1 MSSEMGPGMV
11 AEMGSEKNRIET
23 TPNLPC
29 MKFIQSFRIAVL
41 FVWAASAVSAQSF
54 DRSVRPAPGPA
65 PEINLATPERF
76 TLDNGLKVF
85 VVSNSK
91 LPTLSVSMV
100 LDYVPPI
107 EGSQAGY
114 MDVTGSLWRTG
125 TKGKTKEQIDEAIDR
140 LGATVSTSSG
150 GFYASSLSRYKSE
163 LFEIMSDLLLN
174 NEFRQEELDR
184 IKKQTISGLQ
194 TEKDDAGAIAANVRR
209 AMVYG
214 MNHPYGQITTE
225 QSVESIDLDVCRSF
239 FDSYFRPNLA
249 YMAIVGDI
257 SRSEAE
263 NLVRSAFGSWKSG
276 PIPAQSYATPE
287 PPAETRVVIV
297 DRPAAVQ
304 TVINIVHPVSLP
316 PNAPDV
322 IPVSV
327 MNTLLGGGDAR
338 LFNNLRETHAYTYG
352 AYSSLSKDPLS
363 SLFNANAQVRTEV
376 TDSAVHEFLYEL
388 NRLRDTMPP
397 LKEVDG
403 IRKYLTGTFAIA
415 LQNPRTLAQFA
426 IEMERYGLQP
436 DYYRNYLRVLGDV
449 SPMVVQGMARKHIFP
464 NRSYIICVGQR
475 SAIEEKLKRFDAK
488 GSPLIVDLYGRPVD
502 LSKRVLATDMT
513 AQKVIDQYID
523 AVGGRAAWER
533 VKSMDLSFSAEMQ
546 GMKMNMN
553 MKRKSPSMYAMAI
566 SVAGMGVVQETRFDG
581 QAALESGMQGSRDL
595 KDSDLEEVRL
605 SAEMLPELSYTRTP
619 YACSL
624 ISVEEIDGKLCHM
637 LEITLPG
644 GDRFQEYYDVESG
657 LKIQKVQ
664 VGSGAPGA
672 PAASQTTTYGD
683 YKTVDLGIKLP
694 HSMSISMGPQ
704 PLGLKLDAAK
714 INPNLLDSDFKPTRK

>member
-1 MSSEMGPGMV
+1 
-11 AEMGSEKNRIET
+11 
-23 TPNLPC
+23 
-29 MKFIQSFRIAVL
+29 MKLFQSFKIAVF
-41 FVWAASAVSAQSF
+41 FVWASTSVYGQSL

-76 TLDNGLKVF
+76 TLENGMKVF
-85 VVSNSK
+85 VVSNNK

-100 LDYVPPI
+100 LDYVPPV
-107 EGSQAGY
+107 EGPQAGY
-114 MDVTGSLWRTG
+114 MDITGSLWRTG
-125 TKGKTKEQIDEAIDR
+125 TKEKTKGQIDEAIDR

-163 LFEIMSDLLLN
+163 LFDILGELLLN

-194 TEKDDAGAIAANVRR
+194 TEKDDAAAIAANVRR

-214 MNHPYGQITTE
+214 INHPYGQITTE
-225 QSVESIDLDVCRSF
+225 QTVESIDLKACRSF
-239 FDSYFRPNLA
+239 FDGYFRPNLA

-257 SRSEAE
+257 TRTEAE
-263 NLVRSAFGSWKSG
+263 ALVRKAFGSWKSG
-276 PIPAQSYATPE
+276 PFPMQSYPTPE

-304 TVINIVHPVSLP
+304 TVINIVHPVYLP
-316 PNAPDV
+316 PSTPDV

-352 AYSSLSKDPLS
+352 AYSSLSKDALS

-449 SPMVVQGMARKHIFP
+449 SPMVVQGMARKHLFP

-475 SAIEEKLKRFDAK
+475 SVIEEKLKHFDAK

-502 LSKRVLATDMT
+502 LSKRVVASDMT
-513 AQKVIDQYID
+513 AQKVIDKYVE
-523 AVGGRAAWER
+523 AVGGREAWER
-533 VKSMDLSFSAEMQ
+533 VKSMDLSYSAEMQ
-546 GMKMNMN
+546 GMKMNMS
-553 MKRKSPSMYAMAI
+553 MKRKSPGMYSMAI
-566 SVAGMGVVQETRFDG
+566 SVTGMGVVQETRFDG
-581 QAALESGMQGSRDL
+581 QSGMESGMQGSRELKGNDL
-595 KDSDLEEVRL
+595 DEVRL
-605 SAEMLPELSYTRTP
+605 SSEILPELSYTRAP
-619 YACSL
+619 YACKL
-624 ISVEEIDGKLCHM
+624 VSVEEVEGKLCYM
-637 LEITLPG
+637 LEVALPG
-644 GDRFQEYYDVESG
+644 GNRFKEFYEVETG

-664 VGSGAPGA
+664 TGEGAPDD
-672 PAASQTTTYGD
+672 SQMTQTTIFGD
-683 YKTVDLGIKLP
+683 YKSVESGIKLP
-694 HSMSISMGPQ
+694 HALSISMGPQ
-704 PLGLKLDAAK
+704 PLAMKLDAVLV
-714 INPNLLDSDFKPTRK
+714 NPSLPDSDFKPAKK

>member
-1 MSSEMGPGMV
+1 M
-11 AEMGSEKNRIET
+11 
-23 TPNLPC
+23 
-29 MKFIQSFRIAVL
+29 
-41 FVWAASAVSAQSF
+41 
-54 DRSVRPAPGPA
+54 DRSIRPAPGPA
-65 PEINLATPERF
+65 PEINLATPDRF
-76 TLDNGLKVF
+76 TLENGLKVF

-100 LDYVPPI
+100 LDYVPPV
-107 EGSQAGY
+107 EGQQAGF
-114 MDVTGSLWRTG
+114 MDITGSLWRTG
-125 TKGKTKEQIDEAIDR
+125 TKDKSKEQIDEAIDR
-140 LGATVSTSSG
+140 LGATVATNSG
-150 GFYASSLSRYKSE
+150 GFYASSLSRYKAE
-163 LFEIMSDLLLN
+163 LFDILGDLLTN

-214 MNHPYGQITTE
+214 MSHPYGQITTE
-225 QSVESIDLDVCRSF
+225 QSVESVDLKVCRSF
-239 FDSYFRPNLA
+239 FDAYFRPNWA
-249 YMAIVGDI
+249 YLAIVGDI
-257 SRSEAE
+257 TRSEAE
-263 NLVRSAFGSWKSG
+263 ILVRKAFGSWERG
-276 PIPAQSYATPE
+276 PNPSNSCPTPE

-304 TVINIVHPVSLP
+304 TVINIVHPVYLP
-316 PNAPDV
+316 PSAPDV

-376 TDSAVHEFLYEL
+376 TDSAVHEFLFEL

-449 SPMVVQGMARKHIFP
+449 SPMAVQGMARKHIFP
-464 NRSYIICVGQR
+464 NRAYIVCVGQR

-502 LSKRVLATDMT
+502 LSKRALAPEMT
-513 AQKVIDQYID
+513 AQKVIDKYID
-523 AVGGRAAWER
+523 AVGGRDAWKR
-533 VKSMDLSFSAEMQ
+533 VKSMELSYSAEMQ
-546 GMKMNMN
+546 GMKMNLS
-553 MKRKSPSMYAMAI
+553 MKRKTPAMYAMAI
-566 SVAGMGVVQETRFDG
+566 SVAGMGVVQETKFDG
-581 QAALESGMQGSRDL
+581 QSAMESGMQGSHDL
-595 KDSDLEEVRL
+595 KGSDLDEVRL
-605 SAEMLPELSYTRTP
+605 SAEMLPELTYTRPP

-624 ISVEEIDGKLCHM
+624 ISVEEVDGKFCHM

-644 GDRFQEYYDVESG
+644 GDRFQEFYELESG

-664 VGSGAPGA
+664 VGDGTPGG
-672 PAASQTTTYGD
+672 PAITQTTKFGD
-683 YKTVDLGIKLP
+683 YQAVDMGVKLP
-694 HSMSISMGPQ
+694 HSMSISMGPR
-704 PLGLKLDAAK
+704 PLGMKLDVAR
-714 INPNLLDSDFKPTRK
+714 INTELPDSGFKPTKK